1 MSDFEKSRQVWRQ
14 ELAVWSII
22 GICHNILPIAFD
34 ERWRNAYT
42 GVRDLDEF
50 MINFERQLQHLDS
63 PCRSR
68 VQRLL
73 ANRLKALSSGR
84 KPTSTLEQRLH
95 ELSESHKSSLAAIPS
110 SLDKAKG
117 SLMALIDLG
126 DFESDQ
132 EYDAMCLLREHVAPE
147 DIARIVAR
155 WKEEL
160 RRSLE
165 EQAKPITALK
175 PGNDLEGDSAPME
188 KQESIPSFLPKS
200 YIFWI
205 SRDLMETLDAM
216 SRYRFIEVFNIGE
229 FPETVAE
236 IEDMFALAVM
246 ESDPAWIA
254 SFCGDSKW
262 QSVAHDLWLA
272 SRSAMLCGRIR
283 CFIEISLTHI
293 ANQQHIIEGWWP
305 SYVTESVDKY
315 RMQYLPS
322 NYTTALSCVDL
333 LRLSRR
339 NWQLKRAM
347 RGVQWLAKQ
356 QQPSGSWTRDIAR
369 NQNPIQ
375 EPDLFTTLL
384 AAEAIRA
391 SGLHDYAHTLSM
403 ADSWIMSQ
411 QDPDGTWRDE
421 IFPFPLMTVLVVE
434 YFERRCPPLPN
445 LGNYLSI
452 ARDFIL
458 RSREL
463 ALEDNENSRR
473 LAIVVAFQGIEVFL
487 YGCLSHPS
495 VNIKVFEKASR
506 TIGMGK
512 ALDELEKYLQK
523 TGVLKPGQSI
533 EYRNSLD
540 KLTYYR
546 NEIVHK
552 GASIGGK
559 EARELTEAT
568 ARFSELICQRI
579 FGYSLL

>member
-1 MSDFEKSRQVWRQ
+1 MSGFEESRQVWRQ
-14 ELAVWSII
+14 ELAVWSILW
-22 GICHNILPIAFD
+22 ICRNILPIAFD
-34 ERWRNAYT
+34 ERCRDAYS
-42 GVRDLDEF
+42 GIRDPDEF
-50 MINFERQLQHLDS
+50 MTDFERHLQHLDS
-63 PCRSR
+63 SDRSNI
-68 VQRLL
+68 QRLL

-84 KPTSTLEQRLH
+84 KQTYTLEKRLR

-117 SLMALIDLG
+117 SLMALIDIG

-147 DIARIVAR
+147 DIARVVTR
-155 WKEEL
+155 WKGEL
-160 RRSLE
+160 RCSLE

-175 PGNDLEGDSAPME
+175 PDNDLEGDSAPKE

-200 YIFWI
+200 DIFWI

-236 IEDMFALAVM
+236 IEGMFASAVV
-246 ESDPAWIA
+246 EFDPAWIA
-254 SFCGDSKW
+254 SVCGDSKW

-283 CFIEISLTHI
+283 CFIEISITHI
-293 ANQQHIIEGWWP
+293 ANHQHIEGWWP
-305 SYVTESVDKY
+305 SYVTERVDEY
-315 RMQYLPS
+315 RMRYLPS

-339 NWQLKRAM
+339 NWQLKRA
-347 RGVQWLAKQ
+347 RSGVQWLAKQ

-369 NQNPIQ
+369 NQKPIQ

-391 SGLHDYAHTLSM
+391 SGLHGYDHTLSM

-411 QDPDGTWRDE
+411 QDPDGTWKDE

-434 YFERRCPPLPN
+434 YFERRRPPPSN

-458 RSREL
+458 HSREL

-473 LAIVVAFQGIEVFL
+473 LAIVVAFQGIEAFL
-487 YGCLSHPS
+487 YACLSHPS
-495 VNIKVFEKASR
+495 VNIKVFEKSSR
-506 TIGMGK
+506 TIGMRK

-523 TGVLKPGQSI
+523 TDVLKQGQSI

-552 GASIGGK
+552 GASIGEK
-559 EARELTEAT
+559 EAREHTEAS

>member
-14 ELAVWSII
+14 ELAVWSIL

-50 MINFERQLQHLDS
+50 MIDFERHLQHLDS

-117 SLMALIDLG
+117 SLMALIDIG

-132 EYDAMCLLREHVAPE
+132 EYDAMCLLHEHVAPE
-147 DIARIVAR
+147 DIARIVTR

-175 PGNDLEGDSAPME
+175 PGNDLEGDSAPNE
-188 KQESIPSFLPKS
+188 KQESIPRFLPKS
-200 YIFWI
+200 YIFWT

-216 SRYRFIEVFNIGE
+216 SRYRFMEVFDIGE

-236 IEDMFALAVM
+236 IEGVFESTVV
-246 ESDPAWIA
+246 ESDL
-254 SFCGDSKW
+254 
-262 QSVAHDLWLA
+262 HDLWLA

-283 CFIEISLTHI
+283 CPIESSLTHI
-293 ANQQHIIEGWWP
+293 ANHQHIDGW
-305 SYVTESVDKY
+305 YEY
-315 RMQYLPS
+315 RMWDIPS
-322 NYTTALSCVDL
+322 NCTTALSCVVML
-333 LRLSRR
+333 KLSRSNR
-339 NWQLKRAM
+339 QLERAM

-356 QQPSGSWTRDIAR
+356 QQPSGAWTEVIHR
-369 NQNPIQ
+369 NQELIQ

-391 SGLHDYAHTLSM
+391 SGLHGYDHTLSM

-411 QDPDGTWRDE
+411 QGSDGTWKNK

-434 YFERRCPPLPN
+434 YFERRRPPLSN

-473 LAIVVAFQGIEVFL
+473 LAIVAAFQGIEVFL